1 MSRSLFWLQSVK
13 ATERGLLL
21 KDGNPSSNS
30 EDLTELHS
38 VYQDPSFRC
47 CKDKDSQLQI
57 KKKKGAVFIQGHILE
72 KDELNRYRPFSFLYF
87 ETSLFLMK
95 NSKKTLQDI
104 LKDQHLT
111 LDTKANKEIS
121 RRFSRVGPVLIVCC
135 LVIAMSFF
143 YFKISK
149 G

>member
-1 MSRSLFWLQSVK
+1 MSHSLFWIQSVK

-30 EDLTELHS
+30 EDLTELQS
-38 VYQDPSFRC
+38 VYQDSSFHC
-47 CKDKDSQLQI
+47 YKDAPLQI
-57 KKKKGAVFIQGHILE
+57 KKKKSAVFIQGHVLE

>member
-57 KKKKGAVFIQGHILE
+57 KKKKGVVFIQGHILE
-72 KDELNRYRPFSFLYF
+72 KDELNRHRPFSFLYF
-87 ETSLFLMK
+87 GTSLFLIK
-95 NSKKTLQDI
+95 NSKKTLCDI
-104 LKDQHLT
+104 LKNQHLT
-111 LDTKANKEIS
+111 LDPKANKEITHQAS
-121 RRFSRVGPVLIVCC
+121 RISTILMACC
-135 LVIAMSFF
+135 LLMAMFFF
-143 YFKISK
+143 YFKLSK